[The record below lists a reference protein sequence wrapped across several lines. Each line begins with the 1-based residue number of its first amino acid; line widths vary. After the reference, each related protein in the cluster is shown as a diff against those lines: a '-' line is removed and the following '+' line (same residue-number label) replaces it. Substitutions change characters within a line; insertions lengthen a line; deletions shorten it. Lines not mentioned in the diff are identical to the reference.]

1 LELESKSEL
10 EETLVSE
17 QRISKTLGNKL
28 KVIELQFEENNISL
42 AKSDKQRLNLKW
54 ELDELADRLIFL
66 I

>member
-1 LELESKSEL
+1 MELESKSEL